1 MKGPFGSFPFMVV
14 KVVKERYSTTL
25 CKFIIGLN
33 KVTTIGVRNRS
44 LRSTGSKDW
53 IFRSSGY

>member
-14 KVVKERYSTTL
+14 KMVKERYSTTL
-25 CKFIIGLN
+25 CKFRIWLN

-44 LRSTGSKDW
+44 VRST
-53 IFRSSGY
+53 